1 MQSQQKNLAVKTG
14 SAQKMR
20 YGISYNKIQNLEIC
34 EICMAANTKAIHA
47 GNSADAC
54 LFRFRACRR
63 NFQSPRLIDP
73 HAKSNAYTF
82 PCEQYYVIQGSFY
95 GRNHQVISTAS
106 SRRCEL
112 IQLFNKKG

>member
-34 EICMAANTKAIHA
+34 EIFMAANTKAIHA

-73 HAKSNAYTF
+73 HAKSNGYF
-82 PCEQYYVIQGSFY
+82 PMGITLCNTRFLLW
-95 GRNHQVISTAS
+95 T
-106 SRRCEL
+106 
-112 IQLFNKKG
+112 